1 MAQVKPLE
9 KDSFMEKRLNLT
21 EEWDK
26 TFPKSE
32 KVDHAKVTFHNRNGI
47 TLAAEQNEHRD
58 V

>member
-32 KVDHAKVTFHNRNGI
+32 KVDHGTEISKVGI
-47 TLAAEQNEHRD
+47 
-58 V
+58 

>member
-1 MAQVKPLE
+1 
-9 KDSFMEKRLNLT
+9 MEKRLNLT

-32 KVDHAKVTFHNRNGI
+32 KVDHAKVLST
-47 TLAAEQNEHRD
+47 TAT

>member
-1 MAQVKPLE
+1 MPLRVGKPYGTSKTIG

-32 KVDHAKVTFHNRNGI
+32 K
-47 TLAAEQNEHRD
+47 
-58 V
+58 